1 MVVVILGNMVVM
13 AISKEN
19 EAEILR
25 LHYAEKWRKG
35 TIAAQLHLHHST
47 VERVL
52 VQNGV
57 SPEQLRIRRSIADPY
72 IDLIKST
79 LKDFPKLNATRI
91 FHMARQR
98 GYPGSVD
105 WFREIVSRYRP
116 RTSKEAFL
124 RLRTLPGDQGQ
135 VDWASF
141 GKIKIGKSER
151 KLYAFVMVLSWSRHI
166 FLRFYVNQGTANFQR
181 GHIDAFEF
189 FGGLLARKCLY
200 DNCKVVVR
208 ERIGKAILYN
218 PELLALAGHYR
229 FEPVAVAQYQ
239 APQKGRVERGIR
251 YVRSSFWPMREWKDL
266 ADLNKQALQ
275 WCLGEASERRWVQ
288 DEKLSVSQAF
298 EQERP
303 YLLARVDTP
312 YPVYDRKEVS
322 VGKTPYARFDANWYS
337 VPATYVKTTLS
348 IFATHEEVRICD
360 GITEVAVHKRS
371 FDKGQ
376 QIENQL
382 HIQDLIDAKRAAR
395 QHRNLDRL
403 QLAAP
408 ASTKFFLEA
417 AARGQNLGRLTQE
430 LNRLLDTYGA
440 AELESAIQKAFLAGR
455 IHAAAVQHALEHER
469 GKRGLQT
476 VPVRLRFENNALA
489 NELTIAPKTLDAYG
503 RLFKDAEVG
512 EE

>member
-1 MVVVILGNMVVM
+1 M

-35 TIAAQLHLHHST
+35 TIAAQLNLHHST

-52 VQNGV
+52 VHNGV
-57 SPEQLRIRRSIADPY
+57 SAEQLRIRPSMTDPY
-72 IDLIKST
+72 IDFIKST
-79 LKDFPKLNATRI
+79 LKDYPKLNATRL

-98 GYPGSVD
+98 GYPGGVD
-105 WFREIVSRYRP
+105 WFRDIVARYRP
-116 RTSKEAFL
+116 RKSEDAYL
-124 RLRTLPGDQGQ
+124 RLRTLPGEQAQ

-141 GKIKIGKSER
+141 GRITIGKAER

-166 FLRFYVNQGTANFQR
+166 FLRFYLNQGMANFQR

-208 ERIGKAILYN
+208 ERIGTAILYN
-218 PELLALAGHYR
+218 PELLALAGHYH
-229 FEPVAVAQYQ
+229 FQPVPAAQYQ
-239 APQKGRVERGIR
+239 PQQKGRVERGIR
-251 YVRSSFWPMREWKDL
+251 YVRSSFWPAREWKDIE
-266 ADLNKQALQ
+266 DLNAQAMQ
-275 WCLGEASERRWVQ
+275 WCLGEAGERRWVQ

-303 YLLARVDTP
+303 YLHTRVDNP

-322 VGKTPYARFDANWYS
+322 VGKTAYARFDANWYS

-348 IFATHEEVRICD
+348 IFATLEEVRICD

-371 FDKGQ
+371 FDKEQ

-382 HIQDLIDAKRAAR
+382 HVQELLDAKRAAR
-395 QHRNLDRL
+395 QHRNLDRV

-408 ASTKFFLEA
+408 ASTKFFHEA
-417 AARGQNLGRLTQE
+417 AARGQSLGRLTQE
-430 LNRLLDTYGA
+430 LNRLLDIYGA
-440 AELESAIQKAFLAGR
+440 GELESAIQKALLAGR

-469 GKRGLQT
+469 GQRGLQT
-476 VPVRLRFENNALA
+476 VPVRLRFANNALA
-489 NELTIAPKTLDAYG
+489 NELTIAPKTLEAYG
-503 RLFKDAEVG
+503 RLFKEGEAE